1 MTHSRALVSFATLVR
16 TRMNNVSTRGTSQC
30 TTRLA
35 MTLAVTCATA
45 LASSALQAQ
54 GAPLIVPAKVDAVF
68 KAFNRTTP
76 GCAVGIYQK
85 GKVAY
90 AKGYGMADL
99 SLGIPITPS
108 TVFDIGST
116 SKQFAAASI
125 VLLANEGKLSLT
137 DDVRKHV
144 PELPS
149 YGKVI
154 TIDHLLRHTSGL
166 RDYNG
171 LLYLGGHYFED
182 YTNDE
187 DALAVIVAQRN
198 TNFVPGTKWDYSNT
212 GFFLLSVIVKR
223 ITGQTLAQFAKAR
236 FFTPLGMPITHFRD
250 DHTAIVPNRATAYSP
265 ADKGFT
271 IDMSNWDQTGDGAV
285 NTNVLELA
293 RWDANFFDPKV
304 GGAALLDQLQQVG
317 TLDNGTPHGYGRG
330 LFVDTYRGVRRVHH
344 GGAWAG
350 YRAMLMR
357 FPDQGVSIGLTCNRA
372 DANTQTLSERVA
384 DAIMAKAFK
393 EEHKFTPLH
402 TAAGNTPV
410 AAGVDP
416 APYVGTYFS
425 DEEQAVVGV
434 EASEGKAVLS
444 FSGRKIPLT
453 RIADDEF
460 IGMDGMIKVTFA
472 ESRQVARL
480 SIAAR
485 PATAYRRA
493 ETATPSAAELAA
505 LAGSY
510 RSPELLTTWT
520 IRADGDKLLIT
531 GRAVGESPLVPV
543 IKDGFSSGV
552 GFVRF
557 TRDASGAITGF
568 DVSASRMQRIRFDR

>member
-1 MTHSRALVSFATLVR
+1 MTNSRALASFATLARGR
-16 TRMNNVSTRGTSQC
+16 TTNVSARGTA
-30 TTRLA
+30 RRAL
-35 MTLAVTCATA
+35 MLAVICATV
-45 LASSALQAQ
+45 LAPAVVQAQ
-54 GAPLIVPAKVDAVF
+54 GAATIVPAKVDAVF

-99 SLGIPITPS
+99 TLGIPITPS

-154 TIDHLLRHTSGL
+154 TVDHLLRHTSGL

-182 YTNDE
+182 YTNDD
-187 DALAVIVAQRN
+187 DALAVIIAQRN

-265 ADKGFT
+265 AEKGFT

-293 RWDANFFDPKV
+293 RWDANFFDPRV
-304 GGAALLDQLQQVG
+304 GGASLVEQLQQVG
-317 TLDNGTPHGYGRG
+317 TLDNGTSHGYGRG

-372 DANTQTLSERVA
+372 DANTQGLSERVA
-384 DAIMAKAFK
+384 DAILARSFK
-393 EEHKFTPLH
+393 EEQKFTPLR
-402 TAAGNTPV
+402 TAAGNAPV
-410 AAGVDP
+410 PAAVDP
-416 APYVGTYFS
+416 APFVGTYFS
-425 DEEQAVVGV
+425 DEEQSAVGV
-434 EASEGKAVLS
+434 EASEGKAILS

-460 IGMDGMIKVTFA
+460 VGMEGMIKVNFA
-472 ESRQVARL
+472 EARQVARL
-480 SIAAR
+480 SIAER

-493 ETATPSAAELAA
+493 ETAQPSAAELAS
-505 LAGSY
+505 LVGSY
-510 RSPELLTTWT
+510 RSPELLTTWS
-520 IRADGDKLLIT
+520 IRADGDKLLIK

-568 DVSASRMQRIRFDR
+568 EVSASRMQRIRFDR